1 MLLRI
6 ANDAFWIRDMMREVS
21 SRKVERKGFW
31 ELTPEAFRC
40 LLDWLDEGTSSDGQ
54 KYLEMRRRL
63 VAYFDRKNCVRPD
76 ELADETLNRVARRLE
91 EEAGAI
97 EGDAPARYC
106 YIVARFVF
114 MEHLRETQKDAA
126 HVNELR
132 RQSQRGNDLAT
143 SAADGE
149 RKIKEQ
155 RLNCLEQCL
164 SKLES
169 ASREIIARYYV
180 GKARVKIEHRRA
192 LAEDLGITMNAL
204 SIRACRIRDKL
215 ETCVRECASEG
226 RNASP

>member
-1 MLLRI
+1 M
-6 ANDAFWIRDMMREVS
+6 
-21 SRKVERKGFW
+21 
-31 ELTPEAFRC
+31 TPEAFHR
-40 LLDWLDEGTSSDGQ
+40 LLNWLDEGASSDGQ

-63 VAYFDRKNCVRPD
+63 VAYFDRKNCIRPD
-76 ELADETLNRVARRLE
+76 ELADETLTRVARRLE

-114 MEHLRETQKDAA
+114 MEHLRETQKDDALA
-126 HVNELR
+126 HELQ
-132 RQSQRGNDLAT
+132 RQSQRGNDPAT
-143 SAADGE
+143 SATDDE

-155 RLNCLEQCL
+155 RLHCLEQCL

-180 GKARVKIEHRRA
+180 GEARVKVEHRRA

-215 ETCVRECASEG
+215 ETCVIECVGAG
-226 RNASP
+226 WNAAP